1 MNKELKDWEIQYLQE
16 DKTKLTKP
24 EKRIWTLVILSCIG
38 LAILGFILWGN
49 FMANMYAGN
58 IRG

>member
-16 DKTKLTKP
+16 DKTELTKP

-38 LAILGFILWGN
+38 LAILAFILWGN

>member
-1 MNKELKDWEIQYLQE
+1 MNNWEIEYLQE

-24 EKRIWTLVILSCIG
+24 EKTVWMFVILSCIG
-38 LAILGFILWGN
+38 LAVIGWVLWET